1 MSIPYEHRRQKAVIR
16 LMKDGKPL
24 ANADVRLTMTNHEF
38 LFGCGGFEAINRTPA
53 ASEDDLN
60 LYKTVRTEKE
70 AEFYRQ
76 RMEMW
81 LELFNY
87 GTLPFYWG
95 KYEPTEG
102 QTIAHQV
109 KEAAKFLSSRGVKLK
124 GHPLCWHTNS
134 ASWLMKYTT
143 DEILLRQKAR
153 VAREVADYKGLIDM
167 WDVINE
173 VVIMPDFDRYDNP
186 ITRICRK
193 LGQVETVKA
202 MFEEA
207 RRENPDAILVLNDF
221 NTSPKYEDLIERC
234 LDAGVP
240 IDIIGIQSHQHQG
253 YWGDEKLYDVLER
266 FSRFGLPLHFTE
278 NTFTSGHIMP
288 ARIVDLNDYNI
299 ASWPT
304 TDEGQERQCRDLEHF
319 YSILF
324 NTPQVEAIT
333 NWAFEDGH
341 WLGAPSGMVTVENRK
356 KPSFY
361 TLKRLIKGK
370 WWTDI
375 SARTGETGAVELDGF
390 RGQYI
395 AVVNGQEVPFALGKD
410 SKEILVNL

>member
-24 ANADVRLTMTNHEF
+24 VNADVRLTMTNHEF

-134 ASWLMKYTT
+134 ASWLMK
-143 DEILLRQKAR
+143 
-153 VAREVADYKGLIDM
+153 
-167 WDVINE
+167 
-173 VVIMPDFDRYDNP
+173 
-186 ITRICRK
+186 
-193 LGQVETVKA
+193 
-202 MFEEA
+202 
-207 RRENPDAILVLNDF
+207 
-221 NTSPKYEDLIERC
+221 
-234 LDAGVP
+234 
-240 IDIIGIQSHQHQG
+240 
-253 YWGDEKLYDVLER
+253 LYHR
-266 FSRFGLPLHFTE
+266 
-278 NTFTSGHIMP
+278 
-288 ARIVDLNDYNI
+288 
-299 ASWPT
+299 
-304 TDEGQERQCRDLEHF
+304 
-319 YSILF
+319 
-324 NTPQVEAIT
+324 
-333 NWAFEDGH
+333 
-341 WLGAPSGMVTVENRK
+341 
-356 KPSFY
+356 
-361 TLKRLIKGK
+361 
-370 WWTDI
+370 
-375 SARTGETGAVELDGF
+375 
-390 RGQYI
+390 
-395 AVVNGQEVPFALGKD
+395 
-410 SKEILVNL
+410 